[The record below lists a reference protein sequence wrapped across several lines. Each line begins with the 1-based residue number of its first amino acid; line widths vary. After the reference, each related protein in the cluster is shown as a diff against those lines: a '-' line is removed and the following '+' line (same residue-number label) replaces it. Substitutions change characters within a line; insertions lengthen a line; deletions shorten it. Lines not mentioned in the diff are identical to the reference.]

1 MKIKD
6 PKVNGLRLKLHR
18 EKKKAYRKRV
28 NESKEN
34 QTRILPS
41 PHFPTSQWSAGDLV
55 MNALPKTPN
64 KRNKIVQSLSQKF
77 NLWTVLN
84 SKKPGRPENDL
95 SEYEVEWL
103 CQFKDRLT
111 ITHSNTWKKDQRY
124 IGKENGKIKFVP
136 ICYLLWTIRDLLE
149 IINGCSGILQGR
161 PSSNSFQKL
170 TFRQLY

>member
-1 MKIKD
+1 MGSVLNCTERKKRHIENAWMNRKKTR
-6 PKVNGLRLKLHR
+6 PEFCRVLIFQQVSEVRRLK
-18 EKKKAYRKRV
+18 K
-28 NESKEN
+28 
-34 QTRILPS
+34 
-41 PHFPTSQWSAGDLV
+41 V
-55 MNALPKTPN
+55 MNALPKSPN

-77 NLWTVLN
+77 NLWTVLK

-103 CQFKDRLT
+103 CQFTDRLT

-161 PSSNSFQKL
+161 RSSNSFQKL